1 MTVQKVLDTV
11 YQVADLHFK
20 FLHLGYFYSQLSK
33 RMNFARIAPNIN
45 LEAGQGKGYR
55 LNGKLIREMLED
67 IYAKPETLD
76 FFEYLTL
83 LNSLRGI
90 VMGIREAIRDKDFRD
105 HFKNVFPEQNRE
117 ESYLH
122 FEGVLRFI
130 RNVLTH
136 NINPSMILTEQ
147 DFKET
152 QGWWYKIRKQPIVF
166 SYDYSFPA
174 SPIYIPKEKYADGAI
189 VKVTIQIIWEKIKP
203 GKTRYFDV
211 ITPLQNL
218 LFSEFCRNAL
228 RFLQESLSTTERP

>member
-1 MTVQKVLDTV
+1 MTVQKVLDDT
-11 YQVADLHFK
+11 YQIADLHFK

-33 RMNFARIAPNIN
+33 RVNFSRIAPSINI
-45 LEAGQGKGYR
+45 EAGQGKGYR
-55 LNGKLIREMLED
+55 LKGKLIREMLED
-67 IYAKPETLD
+67 IYAKPETIT

-90 VMGIREAIRDKDFRD
+90 VTAVREAVRDEYFQEY
-105 HFKNVFPEQNRE
+105 FKKVFPEENRE

-136 NINPSMILTEQ
+136 NINTEIILTER

-152 QGWWYKIRKQPIVF
+152 QGWWDKREKGPIAF
-166 SYDYSFPA
+166 SYDYSSPA
-174 SPIYIPKEKYADGAI
+174 SPIHIPKEEYTDKAI
-189 VKVTIQIIWEKIKP
+189 VEVMIQIEWRRIKP

-211 ITPLQNL
+211 ISPLQNL
-218 LFSEFCRNAL
+218 LFLEFCYNAL
-228 RFLQESLSTTERP
+228 HFLRGSLSTP